1 MKLFLLLLFIAQLT
15 FAEGTIISGKLLG
28 YDNKPMKSAN
38 VSVRTI
44 TYTKAFLTT
53 QTDSKGNFNLT
64 LSRKG
69 FFYLVFSGVD
79 HAPIELPIL
88 NDNYKT
94 INVTIKLKHNE
105 YDNDFSDLAVI
116 GDFNNFSFSEPIDML
131 MKKNGIYSVEID
143 YSGDSLRYQILGLVE
158 GRSVNGIESIGFE
171 FDGESDYRSIILTK
185 NKKVKISVN
194 PKKLVNKKSEEKIDL
209 DNNLKYEN
217 EIFKRH
223 TIDQRLIADY
233 TKSFS
238 TFVSKG
244 NFPDD
249 FIYNWAPYKLELEQ
263 LISSSE
269 SKRVK
274 DFLILIYT
282 NLLQYNVDGI
292 DTSLFKYIIK
302 EIPLDSYLWSHKT
315 YVLTKALSYFNQ
327 EERLELAEKIL
338 QSNTDENTRLA
349 VLVNEFFYYR
359 AEHNEPLE
367 KLFYEKVINEFSATP
382 LAEMLQKQ
390 FNPDREIKYGKELP
404 SFKFESL
411 YDSTKFF
418 TNDNFRGTV
427 FLIDFWAEWCK
438 PCLAERKYLTEAY
451 EKFQNKGLKILSI
464 SFDKKRENAIK
475 YLENSLQN
483 NWDNGYK
490 EDAFKTDV
498 IKDFEIV
505 VIPKPI
511 LVDAAGKILATEEQL
526 RGKELLKTLTKY
538 LGE

>member
-1 MKLFLLLLFIAQLT
+1 MKLFLLILFIAQLT
-15 FAEGTIISGKLLG
+15 FAEGTIITGKLLG

-44 TYTKAFLTT
+44 TYTKAFHTT
-53 QTDSKGNFNLT
+53 QADSKGNFNLT

-79 HAPIELPIL
+79 HSPIELPIL
-88 NDNYKT
+88 NDIYKT

-116 GDFNNFSFSEPIDML
+116 GDFNKFSFSEPIDML
-131 MKKNGIYSVEID
+131 MEKNGTYSVDID

-185 NKKVKISVN
+185 NKKAKISVN

-209 DNNLKYEN
+209 DDNLKFEN

-223 TIDQRLIADY
+223 TIDQRLIANY

-269 SKRVK
+269 NKRVK
-274 DFLILIYT
+274 DFLILLYT
-282 NLLQYNVDGI
+282 NLLQYNVEGI
-292 DTSLFKYIIK
+292 DTSLFRYIIK
-302 EIPLDSYLWSHKT
+302 EIPLDSYLWSQKT

-327 EERLELAEKIL
+327 EERLEFAEKII
-338 QSNTDENTRLA
+338 QSNTDENTRVA
-349 VLVNEFFYYR
+349 VLVNEFLYYR
-359 AEHNEPLE
+359 SENNEPLE
-367 KLFYEKVINEFSATP
+367 KLFYEKIINEFSASP

-438 PCLAERKYLTEAY
+438 PCLAERK
-451 EKFQNKGLKILSI
+451 
-464 SFDKKRENAIK
+464 
-475 YLENSLQN
+475 
-483 NWDNGYK
+483 
-490 EDAFKTDV
+490 
-498 IKDFEIV
+498 
-505 VIPKPI
+505 
-511 LVDAAGKILATEEQL
+511 
-526 RGKELLKTLTKY
+526 
-538 LGE
+538 